1 MKKDKTKMTFQKV
14 VDTIKSCK
22 TQEQINVAYHLA
34 QRFITKFH
42 NDLCYSDIEIL
53 ISCFRDYFVQQSL
66 KLFYA
71 HTANHAN
78 HSVLF
83 RLNEIRLTP
92 AQII

>member
-1 MKKDKTKMTFQKV
+1 MKKDKTKITFQKV

-22 TQEQINVAYHLA
+22 TQEQIYVAYCLA
-34 QRFITKFH
+34 QRFIAKFH
-42 NDLCYSDIEIL
+42 NDLCNSDIEIL
-53 ISCFRDYFVQQSL
+53 ISGFSDFSTQRLL

-71 HTANHAN
+71 YTANHTN

-83 RLNEIRLTP
+83 QLNETRLKP

>member
-1 MKKDKTKMTFQKV
+1 MKQDKTKITFQKV

-22 TQEQINVAYHLA
+22 TQAQINVAYHLA
-34 QRFITKFH
+34 ERFIAKFH

-53 ISCFRDYFVQQSL
+53 ISGFRDYFVQHSL

-71 HTANHAN
+71 YTANRTN

-83 RLNEIRLTP
+83 RLNEFRLTP